1 MNERTTRNS
10 IPRTVDARKL
20 AQKDAVIEGN
30 VIISSLDRL
39 SELAHNQSDAI
50 AVAFAF
56 DIDDHGYIVIQGKI
70 KSEIA
75 LTCQRCLEPVA
86 LPIDMSVNVA
96 VVRNQDAAK
105 QLPKSLDPWIVESES
120 ADLFELIEEEILLEV
135 PIAPFHEHQCIPE
148 NLFSSGDEPKETPKS
163 NPFSV
168 LEQLKG
174 SSSKSE

>member
-1 MNERTTRNS
+1 MNERTIRNS
-10 IPRTVDARKL
+10 IPRFIDARKL

-30 VIISSLDRL
+30 VIINSLDRL
-39 SELAHNQSDAI
+39 SELAHNQSDVI
-50 AVAFAF
+50 TVTFAF
-56 DIDDHGYIVIQGKI
+56 DIDDHGYIVIQGEI

-75 LTCQRCLEPVA
+75 LTCQRCLEPMIF
-86 LPIDMSVNVA
+86 PIDTSVNIA
-96 VVRNQDAAK
+96 VVRDQEAAK

-120 ADLFELIEEEILLEV
+120 ADLYELIEEEILLEV

-148 NLFSSGDEPKETPKS
+148 NLFSSGEKPKEIPKT

-174 SSSKSE
+174 SSSKSD